1 MRITF
6 KSIRGTHINKRK
18 VLNEMAT
25 SLEEAATMLQMK
37 K

>member
-6 KSIRGTHINKRK
+6 KSIRGTHINKWK

-25 SLEEAATMLQMK
+25 SLGEAATMLQIK
-37 K
+37 R